1 MTVSAEKTQF
11 WNWVPVMTYRYRQM
25 ARTVW
30 LLLCVFGTAVCV
42 ADDYQAIR
50 ARVMQHFVQ
59 SGDAVN
65 ETIQQAN
72 KAGLAAD
79 TVAQILS
86 RASQADVPASDF
98 KRILGTLIE
107 AEEEGLPVEPFSE
120 KVMEGLAKNAGP
132 DLIVEVLDRKLITYR
147 ESIKILADNTPQD
160 KPDTYSVTS
169 VALAIERGI
178 SPQGLRSLFS
188 TGGYDPASVSHA
200 AHALADLVSL
210 GFTESEGVEI
220 TRSGLNAG
228 YLGKGSS
235 TITQVAA
242 RAKKDGL
249 SNRAIAETM
258 AAGFNRGMPLAEILV
273 ELRSGGARGGYGG
286 GMRGGRGNG
295 GSQDG
300 GSHGNGPGGG
310 RHTD

>member
-1 MTVSAEKTQF
+1 
-11 WNWVPVMTYRYRQM
+11 MTYRYRQM

-30 LLLCVFGTAVCV
+30 LLLCAFGTAVCA

-50 ARVMQHFVQ
+50 ARAIQHFPRN
-59 SGDAVN
+59 GDAVS
-65 ETIQQAN
+65 ETIRQAD
-72 KAGLAAD
+72 KTGLAAD

-86 RASQADVPASDF
+86 RASEAEVPASDF
-98 KRILGTLIE
+98 IRILGTLIE
-107 AEEEGLPVEPFSE
+107 AGREGLPVEPFSE
-120 KVMEGLAKNAGP
+120 KVMEGLAKNVGP

-147 ESIKILADNTPQD
+147 ESIKILADKTTPA
-160 KPDTYSVTS
+160 KPDTHSVS
-169 VALAIERGI
+169 SLALAIERGI
-178 SPQGLRSLFS
+178 SPQGLRHLFS
-188 TGGYDPASVSHA
+188 TGDYDPASVSHA
-200 AHALADLVSL
+200 AQALADLVSM

-220 TRSGLNAG
+220 TRAGLNAG
-228 YLGKGSS
+228 YLGRGAS

-273 ELRSGGARGGYGG
+273 KLRGGGARGGYGG
-286 GMRGGRGNG
+286 GMRGGRGGRGDG
-295 GSQDG
+295 GSQGG